1 LGFVFHPVNK
11 VTAVLVKV
19 GDANMERQHI
29 ADKGFGG
36 ETHYLIRYHQAD
48 TTNIELTETVLAQ
61 KPQPR
66 FMQQRHHAVV
76 ANMVAIIDFG
86 YPHIQTGT
94 EGKFIGQFEGYT
106 GHNRY
111 LLTG

>member
-1 LGFVFHPVNK
+1 GFVFHPVNK

-36 ETHYLIRYHQAD
+36 ETHHQIRYHQAD

-76 ANMVAIIDFG
+76 ANMVAIVSFG
-86 YPHIQTGT
+86 SPPVQTGSAGT
-94 EGKFIGQFEGYT
+94 LTGQSEGDT
-106 GHNRY
+106 GHSRC